1 MITKEQFANDFGPS
15 EVFIF
20 YSFLLFDEQCDSIKI
35 HNAKDLKEVFVAE
48 YRRLLKS
55 FKHLSKDRFKESFVG
70 DLARSYF
77 HIKNKM
83 K

>member
-20 YSFLLFDEQCDSIKI
+20 YSFLLFDEQCKSIKV
-35 HNAKDLKEVFVAE
+35 HNAKDLRKVFVAE
-48 YRRLLKS
+48 YRKLLES
-55 FKHLSKDRFKESFVG
+55 HRHLLRSRFKEAFVG